1 MNDLIIVLLLV
12 AFNGF
17 FVAAEFALVKIRMA
31 EIEVMVQDGSR
42 IAQTV
47 RNILQ
52 NLDTYLSSCQLGVTL
67 GSLGLGWF
75 SERTVAAL
83 LEPLVL
89 SLGFSAATAH
99 LIAIP
104 LALVVMTFLLITAG
118 ELVPK
123 FVALQ
128 KYRQVALV
136 IGIPLVLFY
145 RVFRPFIWL
154 LNVSANLMLRCLGI
168 RVIDA
173 HGESFTES
181 ELRIALVSM
190 VAGGHVSRR
199 ERRIMENVLD
209 LEEKVARRYMLPR
222 NQIVFVNQN
231 DPTEEKLRVV
241 AESGHTR
248 FPLCDEDLDQI
259 IGIIH
264 VKDLMKGLYDEDQFA
279 SLESI
284 AREPLFLPET
294 IRLDALLLEFQR
306 RNSVLAVLVDE
317 FGTVSG
323 MITLENV
330 LEELVGP
337 IQDEFDSEAPLIV
350 RTGPHRFEV
359 DASCPV
365 DQVVRACGLELPD
378 ELTSDTTGG
387 VMTELLGHIPRQ
399 GEQVR
404 AGTHLMTALRVEPTR
419 VQRLRIDRMAGMTD
433 AAETD
438 AGTGNG

>member
-1 MNDLIIVLLLV
+1 MTDLIIVLLLV

-17 FVAAEFALVKIRMA
+17 FVAAEFALVKIRLS
-31 EIEVMVQDGSR
+31 EIEVLAQDGSR
-42 IAQTV
+42 TAQVV
-47 RNILQ
+47 RNILHS
-52 NLDTYLSSCQLGVTL
+52 LDTYLSSCQLGVTL

-75 SERTVAAL
+75 SEQTVAAL

-89 SLGFSAATAH
+89 SLGFSAETSH
-99 LIAIP
+99 LIAMPVAFVI
-104 LALVVMTFLLITAG
+104 MTFLLITAG

-128 KYRQVALV
+128 KYRQVALA
-136 IGIPLVLFY
+136 IGIPLVVFY

-154 LNVSANLMLRCLGI
+154 LNVSANLMLRCIGI
-168 RVIDA
+168 RVSNEQGGSI
-173 HGESFTES
+173 TEP
-181 ELRIALVSM
+181 ELRMTLVTM
-190 VAGGHVSRR
+190 VAGGQVTRR

-222 NQIVFVNQN
+222 NQIVYLNQH
-231 DPTEEKLRVV
+231 DAKETKLRVI

-248 FPLCDEDLDQI
+248 FPLCNEDLDQI
-259 IGIIH
+259 VGIVH
-264 VKDLMKGLYDEDQFA
+264 VKDLFRYLFDEQGSS
-279 SLESI
+279 SLEEI
-284 AREPLFLPET
+284 ARDPLFLPET

-306 RNSVLAVLVDE
+306 RNTVLAVLVDE

-359 DASCPV
+359 EASCPV
-365 DQVVRACGLELPD
+365 DQVIRACGLQLPD

-387 VMTELLGHIPRQ
+387 VMIELLGHIPRQ

-404 AGTHLMTALRVEPTR
+404 AGAHLMTALRVLPTR
-419 VQRLRIDRMAGMTD
+419 VQRLRIDRMAGP
-433 AAETD
+433 
-438 AGTGNG
+438 AGTDEGG

>member
-1 MNDLIIVLLLV
+1 MTDLIIVLLLV

-17 FVAAEFALVKIRMA
+17 FVAAEFALVKIRLS
-31 EIEVMVQDGSR
+31 EIEVLAKDGGR
-42 IAQTV
+42 TAQIV
-47 RNILQ
+47 RNILHS
-52 NLDTYLSSCQLGVTL
+52 LDTYLSSCQLGVTL

-89 SLGFSAATAH
+89 SLGFSAETSH

-104 LALVVMTFLLITAG
+104 VAFVIMTFLLITAG

-128 KYRQVALV
+128 KYRQVALA
-136 IGIPLVLFY
+136 IGIPLVVFY
-145 RVFRPFIWL
+145 KVFRPFIWL

-168 RVIDA
+168 RITNEQDGA
-173 HGESFTES
+173 ITEP
-181 ELRIALVSM
+181 ELRMTLVTM
-190 VAGGHVSRR
+190 VAGGEVTRR

-222 NQIVFVNQN
+222 NQIVYLNQH
-231 DPTEEKLRVV
+231 DEKEAKLRVV

-248 FPLCDEDLDQI
+248 FPLCNEDLDQI
-259 IGIIH
+259 VGIVH
-264 VKDLMKGLYDEDQFA
+264 VKDLFRNLFDEKGSS
-279 SLESI
+279 SLEEI
-284 AREPLFLPET
+284 ARDPLFLPET

-306 RNSVLAVLVDE
+306 RNTMLAVLVDE

-359 DASCPV
+359 EASCPV
-365 DQVVRACGLELPD
+365 DQVIRACGLQLPD

-387 VMTELLGHIPRQ
+387 VMIELLGHIPRQ

-404 AGTHLMTALRVEPTR
+404 AGAHLMTALRVETTR
-419 VQRLRIDRMAGMTD
+419 VQRLRIDRMAGMD
-433 AAETD
+433 EED
-438 AGTGNG
+438 DGGS

>member
-17 FVAAEFALVKIRMA
+17 FVAAEFALVKIRLS
-31 EIEVMVQDGSR
+31 EIEVLAKDGSR
-42 IAQTV
+42 TAQTV
-47 RNILQ
+47 RNILYS
-52 NLDTYLSSCQLGVTL
+52 LDTYLSSCQLGVTL

-75 SERTVAAL
+75 SARTMAAP
-83 LEPLVL
+83 LEPIVIA
-89 SLGFSAATAH
+89 LGFSAETSH
-99 LIAIP
+99 LIATP
-104 LALVVMTFLLITAG
+104 VAFAVMTFLLITAG

-128 KYRQVALV
+128 KCRQVALA
-136 IGIPLVLFY
+136 IGIPLVVFY
-145 RVFRPFIWL
+145 RIFRPFIWL
-154 LNVSANLMLRCLGI
+154 LNISANLMLRCLGI
-168 RVIDA
+168 RIINEQ
-173 HGESFTES
+173 GESITEP
-181 ELRIALVSM
+181 ELRMTLVTM
-190 VAGGHVSRR
+190 VAGGHVTRR

-222 NQIVFVNQN
+222 NQIVYLNQH
-231 DPTEEKLRVV
+231 DERETKLRVV

-259 IGIIH
+259 VGIVH
-264 VKDLMKGLYDEDQFA
+264 VKDLFRILFDEQGSS
-279 SLESI
+279 SLEGI
-284 AREPLFLPET
+284 ARDPLFLPET
-294 IRLDALLLEFQR
+294 IKLDALLLEFQR
-306 RNSVLAVLVDE
+306 RNTMLAVLVDE

-359 DASCPV
+359 EASCPV
-365 DQVVRACGLELPD
+365 DQVIRACGLQLPD

-387 VMTELLGHIPRQ
+387 VMIELLGHIPRQ

-404 AGTHLMTALRVEPTR
+404 TGAHLMTALRVLPTR
-419 VQRLRIDRMAGMTD
+419 VQRLRIDRMADMDEQDTEDG
-433 AAETD
+433 
-438 AGTGNG
+438 

>member
-1 MNDLIIVLLLV
+1 MTDLIIVLLLV

-17 FVAAEFALVKIRMA
+17 FVAAEFALVKIRLS
-31 EIEVMVQDGSR
+31 EIEVLAQDGSR
-42 IAQTV
+42 TAQVV
-47 RNILQ
+47 RNILHS
-52 NLDTYLSSCQLGVTL
+52 LDTYLSSCQLGVTL

-89 SLGFSAATAH
+89 SLGFSAETSH
-99 LIAIP
+99 LVAIP
-104 LALVVMTFLLITAG
+104 VAFVIMTFLLITAG

-128 KYRQVALV
+128 KYRQVALA
-136 IGIPLVLFY
+136 IGIPLVVFY

-154 LNVSANLMLRCLGI
+154 LNVSANLMLRCIGI
-168 RVIDA
+168 RVSNEQGGSI
-173 HGESFTES
+173 TEP
-181 ELRIALVSM
+181 ELRMTLVTM
-190 VAGGHVSRR
+190 VAGGQVTRR

-222 NQIVFVNQN
+222 NQIVYLNQH
-231 DPTEEKLRVV
+231 DAKETKLRVI

-248 FPLCDEDLDQI
+248 FPLCNEDLDQI
-259 IGIIH
+259 VGIVH
-264 VKDLMKGLYDEDQFA
+264 VKDLFRHLFDEQGSSGLE
-279 SLESI
+279 EI
-284 AREPLFLPET
+284 ARDPLFLPET

-306 RNSVLAVLVDE
+306 RNTVLAVLVDE

-359 DASCPV
+359 EASCPV
-365 DQVVRACGLELPD
+365 DQVIRACGLQLPD

-387 VMTELLGHIPRQ
+387 VMIELLGHIPRQ

-404 AGTHLMTALRVEPTR
+404 AGAHLMTALRVLPTR
-419 VQRLRIDRMAGMTD
+419 VQRLRIDRMAGP
-433 AAETD
+433 
-438 AGTGNG
+438 AGTDEGG

>member
-1 MNDLIIVLLLV
+1 MTDLIIVLLLV

-17 FVAAEFALVKIRMA
+17 FVAAEFALVKIRLS
-31 EIEVMVQDGSR
+31 EIEVLAKDGSR
-42 IAQTV
+42 TAQIV
-47 RNILQ
+47 RNILHS
-52 NLDTYLSSCQLGVTL
+52 LDTYLSSCQLGVTL

-75 SERTVAAL
+75 SERTMAAL
-83 LEPLVL
+83 LQPLVL
-89 SLGFSAATAH
+89 SLGFSAETSH

-104 LALVVMTFLLITAG
+104 VAFAIMTFLLITAG

-128 KYRQVALV
+128 KYRQVALA
-136 IGIPLVLFY
+136 IGIPLVVFY

-168 RVIDA
+168 RISNEQD
-173 HGESFTES
+173 GSITEP
-181 ELRIALVSM
+181 ELRMTLVTM
-190 VAGGHVSRR
+190 VAGGQVTRR

-222 NQIVFVNQN
+222 NQIVYLNQN
-231 DPTEEKLRVV
+231 DENETKLRVV

-248 FPLCDEDLDQI
+248 FPLCNEDLDQI
-259 IGIIH
+259 VGIVH
-264 VKDLMKGLYDEDQFA
+264 VKDLFRNLFDEQGAA
-279 SLESI
+279 SLEEI
-284 AREPLFLPET
+284 ARDPLFLPET

-306 RNSVLAVLVDE
+306 RNTVLAVLVDE

-359 DASCPV
+359 EASCPV
-365 DQVVRACGLELPD
+365 DQVVSACGLQLPE

-387 VMTELLGHIPRQ
+387 VMIELLGHIPRQ

-419 VQRLRIDRMAGMTD
+419 VQRLRIDRMAGTPGAD
-433 AAETD
+433 ERD
-438 AGTGNG
+438 AGDG

>member
-1 MNDLIIVLLLV
+1 MTDLIIVLLLV

-17 FVAAEFALVKIRMA
+17 FVAAEFALVKIRLS
-31 EIEVMVQDGSR
+31 EIEVLAKDGSR
-42 IAQTV
+42 TAQIV
-47 RNILQ
+47 RNILHS
-52 NLDTYLSSCQLGVTL
+52 LDTYLSSCQLGVTL

-75 SERTVAAL
+75 SERTMAAL
-83 LEPLVL
+83 LEPVVL
-89 SLGFSAATAH
+89 SLGFSAESSH

-104 LALVVMTFLLITAG
+104 VAFAIMTFLLITAG

-128 KYRQVALV
+128 KYRQVALA
-136 IGIPLVLFY
+136 IGIPLVVFY
-145 RVFRPFIWL
+145 KVFRPFIWL

-168 RVIDA
+168 RISNEED
-173 HGESFTES
+173 GSITEP
-181 ELRIALVSM
+181 ELRMTLVTM
-190 VAGGHVSRR
+190 VAGGQVTRR

-222 NQIVFVNQN
+222 NQIVYLNQN
-231 DPTEEKLRVV
+231 DEKETKLRVV

-248 FPLCDEDLDQI
+248 FPLCNEDLDQI
-259 IGIIH
+259 VGIVH
-264 VKDLMKGLYDEDQFA
+264 VKDLFRNLFDEQGA
-279 SLESI
+279 SSLEEI
-284 AREPLFLPET
+284 ARDPLFLPET

-306 RNSVLAVLVDE
+306 RNTMLAVLVDE

-359 DASCPV
+359 EASCPI
-365 DQVVRACGLELPD
+365 DQVISACGLELPD

-387 VMTELLGHIPRQ
+387 VMIELLGHIPRQ

-404 AGTHLMTALRVEPTR
+404 AGAHLMTALRVEPTR
-419 VQRLRIDRMAGMTD
+419 VQRLRIDRMASPEED
-433 AAETD
+433 EAED
-438 AGTGNG
+438 G

>member
-1 MNDLIIVLLLV
+1 MTDLIIVLLLV

-17 FVAAEFALVKIRMA
+17 FVAAEFALVKIRLS
-31 EIEVMVQDGSR
+31 EIEVLAQDGSR
-42 IAQTV
+42 TAQVV
-47 RNILQ
+47 RNILHS
-52 NLDTYLSSCQLGVTL
+52 LDTYLSSCQLGVTL

-89 SLGFSAATAH
+89 SLGFSAETSH

-104 LALVVMTFLLITAG
+104 VAFVIMTFLLITAG

-128 KYRQVALV
+128 KYRQVALA
-136 IGIPLVLFY
+136 IGIPLVVFY

-154 LNVSANLMLRCLGI
+154 LNVSANLMLRCIGI
-168 RVIDA
+168 RVSNEQGGSI
-173 HGESFTES
+173 TEP
-181 ELRIALVSM
+181 ELRMTLVTM
-190 VAGGHVSRR
+190 VAGGQVTRR

-222 NQIVFVNQN
+222 NQIVYLNQH
-231 DPTEEKLRVV
+231 DAKETKLRVI

-248 FPLCDEDLDQI
+248 FPLCNEDLDQI
-259 IGIIH
+259 VGIVH
-264 VKDLMKGLYDEDQFA
+264 VKDLFRHLFDEQGSSGLE
-279 SLESI
+279 EI
-284 AREPLFLPET
+284 ARDPLFLPET

-306 RNSVLAVLVDE
+306 RNTVLAVLVDE

-359 DASCPV
+359 EASCPV
-365 DQVVRACGLELPD
+365 DQVIRACGLQLPD

-387 VMTELLGHIPRQ
+387 VMIELLGHIPRQ

-404 AGTHLMTALRVEPTR
+404 AGAHLMTALRVLPTR
-419 VQRLRIDRMAGMTD
+419 VQRLRIDRMAGP
-433 AAETD
+433 
-438 AGTGNG
+438 AGTDEGG

>member
-17 FVAAEFALVKIRMA
+17 FVAAEFALVKIRLS
-31 EIEVMVQDGSR
+31 EIEVLAKDGSR
-42 IAQTV
+42 TAQTV
-47 RNILQ
+47 RNILYS
-52 NLDTYLSSCQLGVTL
+52 LDTYLSSCQLGVTL
-67 GSLGLGWF
+67 GSLGLGWY
-75 SERTVAAL
+75 SGRTMAAL
-83 LEPLVL
+83 LEPLVIA
-89 SLGFSAATAH
+89 LGFSAETSN
-99 LIAIP
+99 LIAFP
-104 LALVVMTFLLITAG
+104 VAFAVMTFLLITAG

-128 KYRQVALV
+128 KCRQVALA
-136 IGIPLVLFY
+136 IGIPLVVFY
-145 RVFRPFIWL
+145 RIFRPFIWL
-154 LNVSANLMLRCLGI
+154 LNISANLMLRCLGI
-168 RVIDA
+168 RIMNEQGD
-173 HGESFTES
+173 SITEP
-181 ELRIALVSM
+181 ELRMTLVTM
-190 VAGGHVSRR
+190 VAGGHVTRR

-222 NQIVFVNQN
+222 NQIVYLNQH
-231 DPTEEKLRVV
+231 DERETKLRVV

-259 IGIIH
+259 VGIVH
-264 VKDLMKGLYDEDQFA
+264 VKDLFRILFDEQGSS
-279 SLESI
+279 SLEGI
-284 AREPLFLPET
+284 ARDPLFLPET
-294 IRLDALLLEFQR
+294 IKLDALLLEFQR
-306 RNSVLAVLVDE
+306 RNTMLAVLVDE

-359 DASCPV
+359 EASCPV
-365 DQVVRACGLELPD
+365 DQVIRACGLQLPD

-387 VMTELLGHIPRQ
+387 VMIELLGHIPRQ

-404 AGTHLMTALRVEPTR
+404 TGAHLMTALRVLPTR
-419 VQRLRIDRMAGMTD
+419 VQRLRIDRMADMD
-433 AAETD
+433 EQD
-438 AGTGNG
+438 TGDG

>member
-1 MNDLIIVLLLV
+1 MTDLIIVLLLV

-17 FVAAEFALVKIRMA
+17 FVAAEFALVKIRLS
-31 EIEVMVQDGSR
+31 EVEVLAKDGSR
-42 IAQTV
+42 TAQIV
-47 RNILQ
+47 RNILHS
-52 NLDTYLSSCQLGVTL
+52 LDTYLSSCQLGVTL

-89 SLGFSAATAH
+89 SLGFSAETSH

-104 LALVVMTFLLITAG
+104 VAFAIMTFVLITAG

-128 KYRQVALV
+128 KYRQVAQA
-136 IGIPLVLFY
+136 IGIPLVVFY
-145 RVFRPFIWL
+145 KVFRPFIWL

-168 RVIDA
+168 RVTNEQGGSI
-173 HGESFTES
+173 TEP
-181 ELRIALVSM
+181 ELRMTLVTM
-190 VAGGHVSRR
+190 VAGGQVTRR

-222 NQIVFVNQN
+222 NQIVYLNQN
-231 DPTEEKLRVV
+231 DDREKKLRVV

-248 FPLCDEDLDQI
+248 FPLCNEDLDQI
-259 IGIIH
+259 IGIVH
-264 VKDLMKGLYDEDQFA
+264 VKDLFRNLFDEQSSS
-279 SLESI
+279 SLEEI
-284 AREPLFLPET
+284 ARDPLFLPET

-306 RNSVLAVLVDE
+306 RNTMLAVLVDE

-359 DASCPV
+359 EASCPV
-365 DQVVRACGLELPD
+365 DQVIRACGLQLPD
-378 ELTSDTTGG
+378 DLTSDTTGG
-387 VMTELLGHIPRQ
+387 VMIELLGHIPRQ
-399 GEQVR
+399 GEKVR

-419 VQRLRIDRMAGMTD
+419 VQRLRIDRMASSEED
-433 AAETD
+433 EAED
-438 AGTGNG
+438 G

>member
-1 MNDLIIVLLLV
+1 MTDLVIVLLLV

-17 FVAAEFALVKIRMA
+17 FVAAEFALVKIRLS
-31 EIEVMVQDGSR
+31 EIEVLAKDGSR
-42 IAQTV
+42 TAQIV
-47 RNILQ
+47 RNILHS
-52 NLDTYLSSCQLGVTL
+52 LDTYLSSCQLGVTL

-89 SLGFSAATAH
+89 SLGFSAETSH

-104 LALVVMTFLLITAG
+104 VAFAIMTFLLITAG

-128 KYRQVALV
+128 KYRQVALA
-136 IGIPLVLFY
+136 IGIPLVVFY

-168 RVIDA
+168 RITNEQ
-173 HGESFTES
+173 GESITEP
-181 ELRIALVSM
+181 ELRMTLVTM
-190 VAGGHVSRR
+190 VAGGHVTLR

-222 NQIVFVNQN
+222 NQIVYLNQH
-231 DPTEEKLRVV
+231 DEKETKLRVV

-248 FPLCDEDLDQI
+248 FPLCNEDLDQI
-259 IGIIH
+259 VGIIH
-264 VKDLMKGLYDEDQFA
+264 VKDLFRNLFDERGA
-279 SLESI
+279 SSLEEI
-284 AREPLFLPET
+284 ARDPLFLPET

-306 RNSVLAVLVDE
+306 RNTMLAVLVDE

-359 DASCPV
+359 EASCPV
-365 DQVVRACGLELPD
+365 DQVIRACGLQLPD

-387 VMTELLGHIPRQ
+387 VMIELLGHIPRQ

-404 AGTHLMTALRVEPTR
+404 AGAHLMTALRVEPTR
-419 VQRLRIDRMAGMTD
+419 VQRLRIDRMAPTD
-433 AAETD
+433 VKD
-438 AGTGNG
+438 DGDG

>member
-1 MNDLIIVLLLV
+1 MTDLIIVLLLV

-17 FVAAEFALVKIRMA
+17 FVAAEFALVKIRLS
-31 EIEVMVQDGSR
+31 EIEVLAKDGGR
-42 IAQTV
+42 TAQIV
-47 RNILQ
+47 RNILHS
-52 NLDTYLSSCQLGVTL
+52 LDTYLSSCQLGVTL

-89 SLGFSAATAH
+89 SLGFSAETSH

-104 LALVVMTFLLITAG
+104 VAFVIMTFLLITAG

-128 KYRQVALV
+128 KYRQVALA
-136 IGIPLVLFY
+136 IGIPLVVFY
-145 RVFRPFIWL
+145 KVFRPFIWL

-168 RVIDA
+168 RITNEQDGA
-173 HGESFTES
+173 ITEP
-181 ELRIALVSM
+181 ELRMTLVTM
-190 VAGGHVSRR
+190 VAGGEVTRR

-222 NQIVFVNQN
+222 NQIVYLNQH
-231 DPTEEKLRVV
+231 DEREAKLRVV

-248 FPLCDEDLDQI
+248 FPLCNEDLDQI
-259 IGIIH
+259 VGIVH
-264 VKDLMKGLYDEDQFA
+264 VKDLFRNLFNEKGSS
-279 SLESI
+279 SLEEI
-284 AREPLFLPET
+284 ARDPLFLPET

-306 RNSVLAVLVDE
+306 RNTMLAVLVDE

-359 DASCPV
+359 EASCPV
-365 DQVVRACGLELPD
+365 DQVIRACGLQLPD

-387 VMTELLGHIPRQ
+387 VMIELLGHIPRQ

-404 AGTHLMTALRVEPTR
+404 AGAHLMTALRVETTR
-419 VQRLRIDRMAGMTD
+419 VQRLRIDRMADMD
-433 AAETD
+433 EED
-438 AGTGNG
+438 TGDG

>member
-1 MNDLIIVLLLV
+1 MTDLIIVLLLV

-17 FVAAEFALVKIRMA
+17 FVAAEFALVKIRLS
-31 EIEVMVQDGSR
+31 EIEVLAQDGSR
-42 IAQTV
+42 TAQVV
-47 RNILQ
+47 RNILHS
-52 NLDTYLSSCQLGVTL
+52 LDTYLSSCQLGVTL

-89 SLGFSAATAH
+89 SLGFSAETSH
-99 LIAIP
+99 LVAIP
-104 LALVVMTFLLITAG
+104 VAFVIMTFLLITAG

-128 KYRQVALV
+128 KYRQVALA
-136 IGIPLVLFY
+136 IGIPLVVFY

-154 LNVSANLMLRCLGI
+154 LNVSANLMLRCIGI
-168 RVIDA
+168 RVSNEQGGSI
-173 HGESFTES
+173 TEP
-181 ELRIALVSM
+181 ELRMTLVTM
-190 VAGGHVSRR
+190 VAGGQVTRR

-222 NQIVFVNQN
+222 NQIVYLNQH
-231 DPTEEKLRVV
+231 DAKETKLRVI

-248 FPLCDEDLDQI
+248 FPLCNEDLDQI
-259 IGIIH
+259 VGIVH
-264 VKDLMKGLYDEDQFA
+264 VKDLFRHLFDEQGSS
-279 SLESI
+279 SLEEI
-284 AREPLFLPET
+284 ARDPLFLPET

-306 RNSVLAVLVDE
+306 RNTVLAVLVDE

-359 DASCPV
+359 EASCPV
-365 DQVVRACGLELPD
+365 DQVIRACGLQLPD

-387 VMTELLGHIPRQ
+387 VMIELLGHIPRQ

-404 AGTHLMTALRVEPTR
+404 AGAHLMTALRVLPTR
-419 VQRLRIDRMAGMTD
+419 VQRLRIDRMAGTD
-433 AAETD
+433 EGD
-438 AGTGNG
+438 DGDG

>member
-1 MNDLIIVLLLV
+1 MTDLIIVLLLV

-17 FVAAEFALVKIRMA
+17 FVAAEFALVKIRLS
-31 EIEVMVQDGSR
+31 EIEVLAKDGGR
-42 IAQTV
+42 TAQIV
-47 RNILQ
+47 RNILLS
-52 NLDTYLSSCQLGVTL
+52 LDTYLSSCQLGVTL

-89 SLGFSAATAH
+89 SLGFSAETSH

-104 LALVVMTFLLITAG
+104 VAFVIMTFLLITAG

-128 KYRQVALV
+128 KYRQVALA
-136 IGIPLVLFY
+136 IGIPLVVFY
-145 RVFRPFIWL
+145 KVFRPFIWL

-168 RVIDA
+168 RVMNEQDGAI
-173 HGESFTES
+173 TEP
-181 ELRIALVSM
+181 ELRMTLVTM
-190 VAGGHVSRR
+190 VAGGEVTRR

-222 NQIVFVNQN
+222 NQIVYLNQH
-231 DPTEEKLRVV
+231 DEKDTKLRVV

-248 FPLCDEDLDQI
+248 FPLCNEDLDQI
-259 IGIIH
+259 VGIVH
-264 VKDLMKGLYDEDQFA
+264 VKDLFRNLFDEKGA
-279 SLESI
+279 SSLEEI
-284 AREPLFLPET
+284 ARDPLFLPET

-306 RNSVLAVLVDE
+306 RNTMLAVLVDE

-359 DASCPV
+359 EASCPV
-365 DQVVRACGLELPD
+365 DQVIRACGLQLPD

-387 VMTELLGHIPRQ
+387 VMIELLGHIPRQ

-404 AGTHLMTALRVEPTR
+404 AGAHLMTALRVETTR
-419 VQRLRIDRMAGMTD
+419 VQRLRIDRMAGTD
-433 AAETD
+433 EEDTKD
-438 AGTGNG
+438 D

>member
-1 MNDLIIVLLLV
+1 MTDLIIVLLLI

-17 FVAAEFALVKIRMA
+17 FVAAEFALVKIRLS
-31 EIEVMVQDGSR
+31 EIEVLAKDGSR
-42 IAQTV
+42 TAQIV
-47 RNILQ
+47 RNILHS
-52 NLDTYLSSCQLGVTL
+52 LDTYLSSCQLGVTL

-75 SERTVAAL
+75 SERTMAAL

-89 SLGFSAATAH
+89 SLGFSAETSH

-104 LALVVMTFLLITAG
+104 VAFVIMTFLLITAG

-128 KYRQVALV
+128 KYRQVALA
-136 IGIPLVLFY
+136 IGIPLVVFY
-145 RVFRPFIWL
+145 KVFRPFIWL

-168 RVIDA
+168 RISNEQD
-173 HGESFTES
+173 GSITEP
-181 ELRIALVSM
+181 ELRMTLVTM
-190 VAGGHVSRR
+190 VAGGQVTRR

-222 NQIVFVNQN
+222 NQIVYLNQH
-231 DPTEEKLRVV
+231 DEKETKLRVI

-248 FPLCDEDLDQI
+248 FPLCKEDLDQI
-259 IGIIH
+259 VGIVH
-264 VKDLMKGLYDEDQFA
+264 VKDLFRNLFDEQA
-279 SLESI
+279 SSSLEEI
-284 AREPLFLPET
+284 ARDPLFLPET

-306 RNSVLAVLVDE
+306 RNTMLAVLVDE

-337 IQDEFDSEAPLIV
+337 IQDEFDTEAPLIV

-359 DASCPV
+359 EASCPV
-365 DQVVRACGLELPD
+365 DQVIRACGLQLPD

-404 AGTHLMTALRVEPTR
+404 AGAHLMTALRVEPTR
-419 VQRLRIDRMAGMTD
+419 VHRLRIDRMAGSD
-433 AAETD
+433 DNE
-438 AGTGNG
+438 AGAG

>member
-17 FVAAEFALVKIRMA
+17 FVAAEFALVKIRLS
-31 EIEVMVQDGSR
+31 EIEVLAKDGSR
-42 IAQTV
+42 TAQTV
-47 RNILQ
+47 RNILYS
-52 NLDTYLSSCQLGVTL
+52 LDTYLSSCQLGVTL

-75 SERTVAAL
+75 SGRTMAAL
-83 LEPLVL
+83 LEPLVIA
-89 SLGFSAATAH
+89 LGFSAETSH
-99 LIAIP
+99 LIAFP
-104 LALVVMTFLLITAG
+104 VAFAVMTFLLITAG

-128 KYRQVALV
+128 KCRQVALA
-136 IGIPLVLFY
+136 IGIPLVVFY
-145 RVFRPFIWL
+145 RIFRPFIWL
-154 LNVSANLMLRCLGI
+154 LNISANLMLRCLGI
-168 RVIDA
+168 RIINEQ
-173 HGESFTES
+173 GESITEP
-181 ELRIALVSM
+181 ELRMTLVTM
-190 VAGGHVSRR
+190 VAGGHVTRR

-222 NQIVFVNQN
+222 NQIVYLNQH
-231 DPTEEKLRVV
+231 DERETKLRVV

-259 IGIIH
+259 VGIVH
-264 VKDLMKGLYDEDQFA
+264 VKDLFRILFDEQGSS
-279 SLESI
+279 SLEGI
-284 AREPLFLPET
+284 ARDPLFLPET
-294 IRLDALLLEFQR
+294 IKLDALLLEFQR
-306 RNSVLAVLVDE
+306 RNTMLAVLVDE

-359 DASCPV
+359 EASCPV
-365 DQVVRACGLELPD
+365 DQVIRTCGLQLPD

-387 VMTELLGHIPRQ
+387 VMIELLGHIPRQ

-404 AGTHLMTALRVEPTR
+404 TGVHLMTALRVLPTR
-419 VQRLRIDRMAGMTD
+419 VQRLRIDRMADMDEQDTEDG
-433 AAETD
+433 
-438 AGTGNG
+438 

>member
-1 MNDLIIVLLLV
+1 MTDLVIVLLLV

-17 FVAAEFALVKIRMA
+17 FVAAEFALVKIRLS
-31 EIEVMVQDGSR
+31 EIEVLAKDGSR
-42 IAQTV
+42 TAQIV
-47 RNILQ
+47 RNILHS
-52 NLDTYLSSCQLGVTL
+52 LDTYLSSCQLGVTL

-75 SERTVAAL
+75 SERTMAAL

-89 SLGFSAATAH
+89 SLGFSAETSH
-99 LIAIP
+99 LIATPVAFAI
-104 LALVVMTFLLITAG
+104 MTFLLITAG

-128 KYRQVALV
+128 KYRQVAQA
-136 IGIPLVLFY
+136 IGIPLVVFY
-145 RVFRPFIWL
+145 KVFRPFIWL
-154 LNVSANLMLRCLGI
+154 LNVSANLMLRCIGI
-168 RVIDA
+168 RISNEQ
-173 HGESFTES
+173 GGSITEP
-181 ELRIALVSM
+181 ELRMTLVTM
-190 VAGGHVSRR
+190 VAGGHVTLR

-222 NQIVFVNQN
+222 NQIVYLNQH
-231 DPTEEKLRVV
+231 DEKETKLRVV

-248 FPLCDEDLDQI
+248 FPLCNEDLDQI
-259 IGIIH
+259 VGIIH
-264 VKDLMKGLYDEDQFA
+264 VKDLFRNLFDERGA
-279 SLESI
+279 SSLEEI
-284 AREPLFLPET
+284 ARDPLFLPET

-306 RNSVLAVLVDE
+306 RNTMLAVLVDE

-359 DASCPV
+359 EASCPV
-365 DQVVRACGLELPD
+365 DQVIRACGLQLPD

-387 VMTELLGHIPRQ
+387 VMIELLGHIPRQ

-404 AGTHLMTALRVEPTR
+404 AGAHLMTALRVEPTR
-419 VQRLRIDRMAGMTD
+419 VQRLRIDRMAPTD
-433 AAETD
+433 VKD
-438 AGTGNG
+438 DGDG

>member
-1 MNDLIIVLLLV
+1 MTDLIIVLLLV

-17 FVAAEFALVKIRMA
+17 FVAAEFALVKIRLS
-31 EIEVMVQDGSR
+31 EIEVLAKDGSR
-42 IAQTV
+42 TAQIV
-47 RNILQ
+47 RNILHS
-52 NLDTYLSSCQLGVTL
+52 LDTYLSSCQLGVTL

-75 SERTVAAL
+75 SERTVATL

-89 SLGFSAATAH
+89 SLGFSAESSH

-104 LALVVMTFLLITAG
+104 IAFVIMTFLLITAG

-128 KYRQVALV
+128 KYRQVALA
-136 IGIPLVLFY
+136 IGIPLVVFY
-145 RVFRPFIWL
+145 KVFRPFIWL

-168 RVIDA
+168 RISNEQ
-173 HGESFTES
+173 GGSITEP
-181 ELRIALVSM
+181 ELRMTLVTM
-190 VAGGHVSRR
+190 VAGGQVSRR

-222 NQIVFVNQN
+222 NQIVYLNQN
-231 DPTEEKLRVV
+231 DEKETKLRVV

-248 FPLCDEDLDQI
+248 FPLCNEDLDQI
-259 IGIIH
+259 VGIIH
-264 VKDLMKGLYDEDQFA
+264 VKDLFRNLFDEQGVS
-279 SLESI
+279 SLEEI
-284 AREPLFLPET
+284 ARDPLFLPET

-306 RNSVLAVLVDE
+306 RNTMLAVLVDE

-359 DASCPV
+359 EASCPI
-365 DQVVRACGLELPD
+365 DQVIRACGLELPD
-378 ELTSDTTGG
+378 ELTSDTMGG
-387 VMTELLGHIPRQ
+387 VMIELLGHIPRQ

-404 AGTHLMTALRVEPTR
+404 AGAHLMTALRVEPTR
-419 VQRLRIDRMAGMTD
+419 VQRLRIDRMAGS
-433 AAETD
+433 EENE
-438 AGTGNG
+438 AGDS

>member
-1 MNDLIIVLLLV
+1 MTDLIIVLLLV

-17 FVAAEFALVKIRMA
+17 FVAAEFALVKIRLS
-31 EIEVMVQDGSR
+31 EIEVLAQDGSR
-42 IAQTV
+42 TAQVV
-47 RNILQ
+47 RNILHS
-52 NLDTYLSSCQLGVTL
+52 LDTYLSSCQLGVTL

-89 SLGFSAATAH
+89 SLGFSAETSH
-99 LIAIP
+99 LVAIP
-104 LALVVMTFLLITAG
+104 VAFVIMTFLLITAG

-128 KYRQVALV
+128 KYRQVALA
-136 IGIPLVLFY
+136 IGIPLVVFY

-154 LNVSANLMLRCLGI
+154 LNVSANLMLRCIGI
-168 RVIDA
+168 RVSNEQGGSI
-173 HGESFTES
+173 TEP
-181 ELRIALVSM
+181 ELRMTLVTM
-190 VAGGHVSRR
+190 VAGGQVTRR

-222 NQIVFVNQN
+222 NQIVYLNQH
-231 DPTEEKLRVV
+231 DAKETKLRVI

-248 FPLCDEDLDQI
+248 FPLCNEDLDQI
-259 IGIIH
+259 VGIVH
-264 VKDLMKGLYDEDQFA
+264 VKDLFRHLFDEQGSS
-279 SLESI
+279 SLEEI
-284 AREPLFLPET
+284 ARDPLFLPET

-306 RNSVLAVLVDE
+306 RNTVLAVLVDE

-359 DASCPV
+359 EASCPV
-365 DQVVRACGLELPD
+365 DQVIRACGLQLPD

-387 VMTELLGHIPRQ
+387 VMIELLGHIPRQ

-404 AGTHLMTALRVEPTR
+404 AGAHLMTALRVLPTR
-419 VQRLRIDRMAGMTD
+419 VQRLRIDRMAGP
-433 AAETD
+433 AETD
-438 AGTGNG
+438 EGDDGGG

>member
-1 MNDLIIVLLLV
+1 MTDLIIVLLLV

-17 FVAAEFALVKIRMA
+17 FVAAEFALVKIRLS
-31 EIEVMVQDGSR
+31 EIEVLAKDGGR
-42 IAQTV
+42 TAQIV
-47 RNILQ
+47 RNILLS
-52 NLDTYLSSCQLGVTL
+52 LDTYLSSCQLGVTL

-89 SLGFSAATAH
+89 SLGFSAETSH

-104 LALVVMTFLLITAG
+104 VAFVIMTFLLITAG

-128 KYRQVALV
+128 KYRQVALA
-136 IGIPLVLFY
+136 IGIPLVVFY
-145 RVFRPFIWL
+145 KVFRPFIWL

-168 RVIDA
+168 RVMNEQDGAI
-173 HGESFTES
+173 TEP
-181 ELRIALVSM
+181 ELRMTLVTM
-190 VAGGHVSRR
+190 VAGGEVTRR

-222 NQIVFVNQN
+222 NQIVYLNQH
-231 DPTEEKLRVV
+231 DEKEAKLRVV

-248 FPLCDEDLDQI
+248 FPLCNEDLDQI
-259 IGIIH
+259 VGIVH
-264 VKDLMKGLYDEDQFA
+264 VKDLFRNLFDEKGA
-279 SLESI
+279 SSLKEI
-284 AREPLFLPET
+284 ARDPLFLPET

-306 RNSVLAVLVDE
+306 RNTMLAVLVDE

-359 DASCPV
+359 EASCPV
-365 DQVVRACGLELPD
+365 DQVVRACGLQLPD

-387 VMTELLGHIPRQ
+387 VMIELLGHIPRQ

-404 AGTHLMTALRVEPTR
+404 AGAHLMTALRVETTR
-419 VQRLRIDRMAGMTD
+419 VQRLRIDRMAGMD
-433 AAETD
+433 EED
-438 AGTGNG
+438 TGDD

>member
-17 FVAAEFALVKIRMA
+17 FVAAEFALVKIRLS
-31 EIEVMVQDGSR
+31 EIEVLAKDGSR
-42 IAQTV
+42 TAQTV
-47 RNILQ
+47 RNILYS
-52 NLDTYLSSCQLGVTL
+52 LDTYLSSCQLGVTL

-75 SERTVAAL
+75 SERTMAAL
-83 LEPLVL
+83 LEPRVIA
-89 SLGFSAATAH
+89 LGFSAETSHYIATP
-99 LIAIP
+99 IAFAI
-104 LALVVMTFLLITAG
+104 MTFLLITAG

-128 KYRQVALV
+128 KCRQVALA
-136 IGIPLVLFY
+136 IGIPLVVFY
-145 RVFRPFIWL
+145 RIFRPFIWL
-154 LNVSANLMLRCLGI
+154 LNISANLMLRCLGI
-168 RVIDA
+168 RIKNEQGD
-173 HGESFTES
+173 SITEP
-181 ELRIALVSM
+181 ELRMTLVTM
-190 VAGGHVSRR
+190 VAGGHVTRR

-222 NQIVFVNQN
+222 NQIVYLNQH
-231 DPTEEKLRVV
+231 DERETKLRVV

-259 IGIIH
+259 VGIVH
-264 VKDLMKGLYDEDQFA
+264 VKDLFRILFDEQA
-279 SLESI
+279 SSSLEGI
-284 AREPLFLPET
+284 ARDPLFLPET

-306 RNSVLAVLVDE
+306 RNTMLAVLVDE

-359 DASCPV
+359 EASCPI
-365 DQVVRACGLELPD
+365 DQVIRACGLQLSD

-387 VMTELLGHIPRQ
+387 VMIELLGHIPRQ

-404 AGTHLMTALRVEPTR
+404 TGAHLMTALRVEPTR
-419 VQRLRIDRMAGMTD
+419 VQRLRIDRMAD
-433 AAETD
+433 LDEDD
-438 AGTGNG
+438 AGDG

>member
-17 FVAAEFALVKIRMA
+17 FVAAEFALVKIRLS
-31 EIEVMVQDGSR
+31 EIEVLAKDGSR
-42 IAQTV
+42 TAQTV
-47 RNILQ
+47 RNILYS
-52 NLDTYLSSCQLGVTL
+52 LDTYLSSCQLGVTL

-75 SERTVAAL
+75 SERTMAAL
-83 LEPLVL
+83 LEPLVIT
-89 SLGFSAATAH
+89 LGFSAETSH

-104 LALVVMTFLLITAG
+104 VAFAVMTFLLITAG

-128 KYRQVALV
+128 KCRQVALA
-136 IGIPLVLFY
+136 IGIPLVVFY
-145 RVFRPFIWL
+145 RIFRPFIWL
-154 LNVSANLMLRCLGI
+154 LNISANLMLRCLGI
-168 RVIDA
+168 RIMNEQ
-173 HGESFTES
+173 GESITEP
-181 ELRIALVSM
+181 ELRMTLVTM
-190 VAGGHVSRR
+190 VAGGHVTRR

-222 NQIVFVNQN
+222 NQIVYLNQH
-231 DPTEEKLRVV
+231 DERETKLRVV

-259 IGIIH
+259 VGIVH
-264 VKDLMKGLYDEDQFA
+264 VKDLFRILFDEQGSS
-279 SLESI
+279 SLEGI
-284 AREPLFLPET
+284 ARDPLFLPET
-294 IRLDALLLEFQR
+294 IKLDALLLEFQR
-306 RNSVLAVLVDE
+306 RNTMLAVLVDE

-359 DASCPV
+359 EASCPV
-365 DQVVRACGLELPD
+365 DQVIRACGLQLPD

-387 VMTELLGHIPRQ
+387 VMIELLGHIPKQ

-404 AGTHLMTALRVEPTR
+404 TGAHLMTALRVLPTR
-419 VQRLRIDRMAGMTD
+419 VQRLRIDRMADMD
-433 AAETD
+433 EQD
-438 AGTGNG
+438 TGDG

>member
-1 MNDLIIVLLLV
+1 MTDLIIVLLLV

-17 FVAAEFALVKIRMA
+17 FVAAEFALVKIRLS
-31 EIEVMVQDGSR
+31 EIEVLAKDGGR
-42 IAQTV
+42 TAQIV
-47 RNILQ
+47 RNILLS
-52 NLDTYLSSCQLGVTL
+52 LDTYLSSCQLGVTL

-83 LEPLVL
+83 LEPFVL
-89 SLGFSAATAH
+89 SLGFSAETSH

-104 LALVVMTFLLITAG
+104 VAFVIMTFLLITAG

-128 KYRQVALV
+128 KYRQVALA
-136 IGIPLVLFY
+136 IGIPLVVFY
-145 RVFRPFIWL
+145 KVFRPFIWL

-168 RVIDA
+168 RVMNEQDGAI
-173 HGESFTES
+173 TEP
-181 ELRIALVSM
+181 ELRMTLVTM
-190 VAGGHVSRR
+190 VAGGEVTRR

-222 NQIVFVNQN
+222 NQIVYLNQH
-231 DPTEEKLRVV
+231 DEKEAKLRVV

-248 FPLCDEDLDQI
+248 FPLCNEDLDQI
-259 IGIIH
+259 VGIVH
-264 VKDLMKGLYDEDQFA
+264 VKDLFRNLFDEKGA
-279 SLESI
+279 SSLKEI
-284 AREPLFLPET
+284 ARDPLFLPET

-306 RNSVLAVLVDE
+306 RNTMLAVLVDE

-359 DASCPV
+359 EASCPV
-365 DQVVRACGLELPD
+365 DQVIRACGLQLPD

-387 VMTELLGHIPRQ
+387 VMIELLGHIPRQ

-404 AGTHLMTALRVEPTR
+404 AGAHLMTALRVETTR
-419 VQRLRIDRMAGMTD
+419 VQRLRIDRMAGMD
-433 AAETD
+433 EED
-438 AGTGNG
+438 TGDD